1 MDRRIIAKVG
11 HINRELNT
19 NNRLSEKSIE
29 RLGKIFSAHSKEG
42 EFSGPDDYFDII
54 LEGIKKTRNFD
65 SLNDEQTFWV
75 EELMEWTRYGMIDV
89 GDPEIF

>member
-19 NNRLSEKSIE
+19 NNCLSEKSIE

-42 EFSGPDDYFDII
+42 GFSGSDVYCDII
-54 LEGIKKTRNFD
+54 LKSIKETHNFD
-65 SLNDEQTFWV
+65 NLSDEQKFWV
-75 EELMEWTRYGMIDV
+75 EELMEWTRYDMIDV
-89 GDPEIF
+89 GDPETF